1 MPFFIFLILRELRT
15 MTPEQIANIVTQ
27 VIDRTSQ
34 PQPAAPSQQAD
45 DFIPATHVYDHEKP
59 QSISEM
65 ATSSFTPV
73 AEEPV
78 IQTSHPVPASAVS
91 STNAPPFA
99 ITPMEQD
106 LVVMLKHLLDVEK
119 QDLATVENVFIQQ
132 ALRVLQRI
140 EAKVDSLE
148 EMITDELLGA
158 SKDDEQPQPQLIV
171 SSLHKFKVYNDNF
184 EAEIIESDSGKA
196 VAMLIAFYPKFKHQ
210 AMNWHPISNSE
221 TQPPRLVR
229 FKEKNYD
236 EKEETEQKV
245 HVQIVQNSFVDDGEK
260 VIPEISKEEIRQENQ
275 HYPNIPRSSGK
286 PSRAKGNAGKRRR
299 RKRNRK
305 NKR

>member
-1 MPFFIFLILRELRT
+1 

-27 VIDRTSQ
+27 VIQNTNQTQPTTS
-34 PQPAAPSQQAD
+34 SQQAD

-78 IQTSHPVPASAVS
+78 IQTPQ
-91 STNAPPFA
+91 STPSAPPFA

-132 ALRVLQRI
+132 TLRVLQRI
-140 EAKVDSLE
+140 EVKVDSLE

-158 SKDDEQPQPQLIV
+158 SKDDDLPEPQLLFQSNPTEEGWV
-171 SSLHKFKVYNDNF
+171 KDKFD
-184 EAEIIESDSGKA
+184 GK
-196 VAMLIAFYPKFKHQ
+196 K
-210 AMNWHPISNSE
+210 
-221 TQPPRLVR
+221 
-229 FKEKNYD
+229 
-236 EKEETEQKV
+236 ETEQ
-245 HVQIVQNSFVDDGEK
+245 EK
-260 VIPEISKEEIRQENQ
+260 THDQETWPKSKTNISRQEAVIT
-275 HYPNIPRSSGK
+275 HVSRSGGK
-286 PSRAKGNAGKRRR
+286 PPRAKGNAGKRRR